1 MEAFLF
7 LGSVMIAAHVMMSSS
22 VSGTYAIRSP
32 RGKRWLMMRLLWPSL
47 TNTHDDDKAKCVVAV
62 TRAKKDRKE
71 KAVWVV
77 PWWPAA
83 AKAGAA
89 GRVMKRRQPT
99 VVTAVSGG
107 SNGLVSECLF
117 LLSPASSS

>member
-1 MEAFLF
+1 MEAFLLI
-7 LGSVMIAAHVMMSSS
+7 LGSAMLAAHVMMSSP
-22 VSGTYAIRSP
+22 APPPRAERPRSIVQGRKVANDATP
-32 RGKRWLMMRLLWPSL
+32 WPEL

-83 AKAGAA
+83 AKAGGGRA
-89 GRVMKRRQPT
+89 GDEKAPT
-99 VVTAVSGG
+99 NRGH
-107 SNGLVSECLF
+107 CC
-117 LLSPASSS
+117 

>member
-7 LGSVMIAAHVMMSSS
+7 LGSVMIAAHVMMSSSS

-83 AKAGAA
+83 AKAGGGRA
-89 GRVMKRRQPT
+89 GDEKAPT
-99 VVTAVSGG
+99 NRGH
-107 SNGLVSECLF
+107 CC
-117 LLSPASSS
+117 